1 MENINV
7 SLNAQTYNAL
17 VSALANMPNHTNTYW
32 ILQEIERQAKEQM
45 DAFEAAEKANA
56 EKAEKAD
63 AEKPGNVDDEL

>member
-17 VSALANMPNHTNTYW
+17 VSALANMPNHTNTYG

-45 DAFEAAEKANA
+45 DAFEVNEKS
-56 EKAEKAD
+56 KASGIES
-63 AEKPGNVDDEL
+63 